1 MLICCNY
8 LIYDDSHFAVTDRS
22 DNGAWLAAIACLAG
36 INDKERPPMYRKSY
50 LTGLLGLVGFGL
62 ATQALAVDITGAG
75 ATFPFPIYS
84 KWADAYKTKT
94 GVGMNYQSIGSGG
107 GIKQIESKTVDFG
120 ASDMPLKPDELDQAG
135 LVQFPAIIGGIVPVV
150 NLDGI
155 APGALK
161 FTGPVLAD
169 VYLGKIKSWDD
180 KAITALNPGLKLPA
194 EPITVVRRSDGSG
207 TTFNFTYYLSKVSPE
222 WKEKVGS
229 STAVAWP
236 EGVGGK
242 GNEGVSSYVQRI
254 KGSIGYVEYAY
265 AKKNNMS
272 YALVQNK
279 ESQYPKPDN
288 DTFQSAAAYAD
299 WKNAPGYYQIITN
312 SPGKDSWPIA
322 ATSFIL
328 MHKTQ
333 DKPENAQQ
341 VLKFFDWSF
350 KNGQR
355 LAEEL
360 DYVPLP
366 EPLVAQIENSWK
378 TQIKDGSGKPVWN

>member
-1 MLICCNY
+1 MYAKNV
-8 LIYDDSHFAVTDRS
+8 A
-22 DNGAWLAAIACLAG
+22 AAALAAAGFAFGPIA
-36 INDKERPPMYRKSY
+36 
-50 LTGLLGLVGFGL
+50 
-62 ATQALAVDITGAG
+62 QAADITGAG
-75 ATFPFPIYS
+75 ATFPFPIDS
-84 KWADAYKTKT
+84 KWADAYMSKT

-107 GIKQIESKTVDFG
+107 GIKQIQSKTVDFG
-120 ASDMPLKPDELDQAG
+120 ASDMPLKPEELDKSG
-135 LVQFPAIIGGIVPVV
+135 LMQFPAIIGGIVPVV
-150 NLDGI
+150 NIDGV
-155 APGALK
+155 APGALR

-169 VYLGKIKSWDD
+169 IYLGKIKSWDD
-180 KAITALNPGLKLPA
+180 KAITSLNPGLKIPA

-207 TTFNFTYYLSKVSPE
+207 TTFNFTDYLSKISPE

-229 STAVAWP
+229 NTAVAWP

-265 AKKNNMS
+265 AKKNNMA

-279 ESQYPKPDN
+279 EGQYPKPDN
-288 DTFQSAAAYAD
+288 DTFQAAAAYAD

-333 DKPENAQQ
+333 DKPANAQE

-350 KNGQR
+350 KNGQKM
-355 LAEEL
+355 AEDL

-366 EPLVAQIENSWK
+366 PALISQIESSWK
-378 TQIKDGSGKPVWN
+378 TQIKDSSGKPVWN